1 MNSCGGLKAVVVSD
15 TINGVILLIGG
26 FFVVICAL
34 LALGKGHFV
43 DGVQNFLNMTPEKL
57 NSIGGPNDDVPF
69 GTMFTGM
76 LIANIFYWGTDQSV
90 IQRGLGAK
98 NLKEGQKGLMLA
110 GVMKVFTPVIIILP
124 GVMGY
129 QLLGGN
135 ISNAETVYP
144 TLVRTVL
151 PVPLAGV
158 FAAAMFGVVLST
170 FNSVL
175 NSSAT
180 LFAVNIYKPKWGKN
194 KSEKD
199 LVKVG
204 RIFSVVMGIFSM
216 VVAPLFMY
224 APQGLYNFFQSINL
238 LYNIPVLI
246 VIAVGYLTKKMPAI
260 AGKIGVC
267 VYMIGYVICYFI
279 KPMHYLYYTTFLF
292 IISCLV
298 MFFIAKKYPC
308 EEYEFENNHVVN
320 VDPWKNRYRF
330 GDFVTWTM
338 IAVYIAFSPI
348 GFVRSQGP
356 NVYTF
361 VAMALA
367 AILIGVI
374 VKILEKRSDNKK

>member
-26 FFVVICAL
+26 FSVVICAL

-129 QLLGGN
+129 QLLGDN

-180 LFAVNIYKPKWGKN
+180 LF
-194 KSEKD
+194 
-199 LVKVG
+199 
-204 RIFSVVMGIFSM
+204 SV
-216 VVAPLFMY
+216 
-224 APQGLYNFFQSINL
+224 
-238 LYNIPVLI
+238 
-246 VIAVGYLTKKMPAI
+246 
-260 AGKIGVC
+260 
-267 VYMIGYVICYFI
+267 
-279 KPMHYLYYTTFLF
+279 
-292 IISCLV
+292 
-298 MFFIAKKYPC
+298 
-308 EEYEFENNHVVN
+308 
-320 VDPWKNRYRF
+320 W
-330 GDFVTWTM
+330 
-338 IAVYIAFSPI
+338 
-348 GFVRSQGP
+348 
-356 NVYTF
+356 
-361 VAMALA
+361 
-367 AILIGVI
+367 
-374 VKILEKRSDNKK
+374 